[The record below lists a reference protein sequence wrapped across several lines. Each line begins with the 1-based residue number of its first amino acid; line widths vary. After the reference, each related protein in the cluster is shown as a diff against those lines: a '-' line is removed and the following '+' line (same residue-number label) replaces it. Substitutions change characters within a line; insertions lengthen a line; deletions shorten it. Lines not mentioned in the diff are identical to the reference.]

1 MSEFIYAESG
11 GGHSPGSKAKK
22 PQKKTK
28 KTKKKQ
34 RTIPPPRDDPDK
46 SSGFV
51 ALEPIFLPRK
61 RAFL

>member
-11 GGHSPGSKAKK
+11 GGHSPGSSKAKK

-34 RTIPPPRDDPDK
+34 RTIPPRDDPDK